1 LALKLQVG
9 EDADRNFRCGVN
21 DAAIDHMTA
30 DDLALGIGDAH
41 VEVNAAGADRPG
53 DRQNF
58 MFAVDSPEERLRQR
72 GVGILARK
80 SQGHGFEAADAAED
94 DSGGDVFCVRDRFEG
109 LAQVYVGGQAESQG
123 FEGAAGSHI
132 LYFCFKFAELNAFS
146 WIGLR
151 RVPPGSSPQGPS
163 LGNWM
168 IASIPFII
176 HIKSIAGRSSH

>member
-1 LALKLQVG
+1 LKLQVG
-9 EDADRNFRCGVN
+9 EDADRQFDGG
-21 DAAIDHMTA
+21 IDHATIDDMTT

-41 VEVNAAGADRPG
+41 VEMNAIETDRASEG
-53 DRQNF
+53 EDF
-58 MFAVDSPEERLRQR
+58 VFAVDR

-80 SQGHGFEAADAAED
+80 AQYHGVEATDAAED
-94 DSGGDVFCVRDRFEG
+94 DSGGDVFCVRDRLEG
-109 LAQVYVGGQAESQG
+109 LAQVYVGGEAERQS

-151 RVPPGSSPQGPS
+151 RVPPGSSPQSPS

-176 HIKSIAGRSSH
+176 HIESITGRSSH